1 MIKPRQTKAIALM
14 LLCTIFASTAHIL
27 FKFGANKID
36 STNYLSYINLYL
48 ILGMT
53 GFALGAVLMMAAFR
67 MGELAVLFPLL
78 ATGYIWVSLSSPIFF
93 ATDSMNIWKWLGI
106 IIILVS
112 VSILGFGSANGWGA
126 GK

>member
-1 MIKPRQTKAIALM
+1 M
-14 LLCTIFASTAHIL
+14 FASTAHIL

-112 VSILGFGSANGWGA
+112 VSILGFGSANGGGA